1 MNNINKNY
9 FHFPA
14 IFVLNFLLGIFPIP
28 GLFESAEKSQLFIYF
43 ASIAMISTLMTIG
56 YWYLLQKLIKKM
68 NRVSQDRLIET
79 MYVIAFYLFGFS
91 FFISTQ
97 KLISFDPMILAVVF
111 NLVPW
116 FIFIFYNKSISS
128 SDDFLHSLF
137 KFAIPHFVLHQVL
150 FAAMTLAIAMVA
162 TGFTPNFK

>member
-1 MNNINKNY
+1 MNTINKSY

-28 GLFESAEKSQLFIYF
+28 GLFDSAEKSQLFIYF

-68 NRVSQDRLIET
+68 NRISQDRLIET
-79 MYVIAFYLFGFS
+79 LYVAVFYLFGFS

-97 KLISFDPMILAVVF
+97 KLISFDPIVLAIIF
-111 NLVPW
+111 NLLPW
-116 FIFIFYNKSISS
+116 LIFIVYNKSISS
-128 SDDFLHSLF
+128 WDDFAHSLF
-137 KFAIPHFVLHQVL
+137 KFAIPHFVLHQLL
-150 FAAMTLAIAMVA
+150 FAMMTLAIAMVA
-162 TGFTPNFK
+162 TGFTSNFS